1 RSGDKDRSDLLAF
14 LTFDFDL
21 SIPSN
26 PHQFGKAS
34 RIILIALVHS
44 DRQSCVRMPS
54 VDADRRKLNPA
65 EFMP

>member
-1 RSGDKDRSDLLAF
+1 LLAF
-14 LTFDFDL
+14 DFYL

-26 PHQFGKAS
+26 PNQFGKPS

-54 VDADRRKLNPA
+54 VDADHRKLNPA